1 MPFSTS
7 MDTKGKKKIYAF
19 AKGTKTGIFHSWEKV
34 KGLVNGKPDKIYKL
48 LQSNEGIE
56 FLQQHGID
64 PEETEEGE
72 LSQGVGYLETKKNY
86 F

>member
-1 MPFSTS
+1 M
-7 MDTKGKKKIYAF
+7 
-19 AKGTKTGIFHSWEKV
+19 

-64 PEETEEGE
+64 PEEIEQGE

-86 F
+86 FSGSVCKLETVMNAVKCQLADMNGLSTE